1 MRWRRGEQGYVC
13 EAAISLEEGA
23 GSSPAAGPLFAKVIS
38 NGPTM
43 LTLSFREEDLEL
55 GEDFFIWPYLM
66 DSGKALFVVDGVA
79 EQTMGEAVSQS
90 HEGVWET

>member
-1 MRWRRGEQGYVC
+1 
-13 EAAISLEEGA
+13 
-23 GSSPAAGPLFAKVIS
+23 
-38 NGPTM
+38 M